1 MVTMKWQTM
10 AEYARQK
17 GISREA
23 VRQAVNSGRIEHN
36 GKTGREC
43 RVRGEMAESARVTV
57 TPSKEK
63 NSELAKAKLEK
74 LRTDIEIQK
83 LRIRENRETVFRE
96 FADFVAEEY
105 LRSFAPVKVKLT
117 ALRLDAAK
125 LAALRKLI
133 EECTADFIAALRKKV
148 SDGCD

>member
-1 MVTMKWQTM
+1 MAAAKWQTM

-23 VRQAVNSGRIEHN
+23 VRQAVQTGRIEHN

-43 RVRGEMAESARVTV
+43 RVRGEMAESARITM

-63 NSELAKAKLEK
+63 TSALADAKLEK
-74 LRTDIEIQK
+74 IRADIEIQK
-83 LRIRENRETVFRE
+83 QRIRENRETVFRE
-96 FADFVAEEY
+96 FALFAAEEY
-105 LRSFAPVKVKLT
+105 LRAFAPVKARLT

-133 EECTADFIAALRKKV
+133 DECTADFVASLRKKV
-148 SDGCD
+148 SDGYE